1 MFQTFQRF
9 GLRGWSV
16 GVLESVNALSLRTLG
31 ARGTCRTFAARTT
44 LATLT
49 LGTFGTLGTLGTF
62 GNVLAQV
69 SQPPIRILNP
79 TNPNPNPGDARMHQ
93 FEDAKGASWRV
104 FAVDSLP
111 EAPVAIAQVGEVK
124 QHNPPSTWSVHVVNH
139 ALLPA
144 TSVTVAAAVVDVNGN
159 IKAIQPLPA
168 IKDLKPSQVQRRE
181 TRIRVTVI
189 APTDRVVFYLRELM
203 SEAGDWKAS
212 ESDVA
217 VLIRTAAQRLPVP

>member
-1 MFQTFQRF
+1 M
-9 GLRGWSV
+9 
-16 GVLESVNALSLRTLG
+16 N
-31 ARGTCRTFAARTT
+31 
-44 LATLT
+44 
-49 LGTFGTLGTLGTF
+49 
-62 GNVLAQV
+62 
-69 SQPPIRILNP
+69 
-79 TNPNPNPGDARMHQ
+79 Q

-168 IKDLKPSQVQRRE
+168 IKDLKPSQRSRRVE
-181 TRIRVTVI
+181 GIGIRCRG
-189 APTDRVVFYLRELM
+189 ADQDRGPTPSGSL
-203 SEAGDWKAS
+203 KA
-212 ESDVA
+212 
-217 VLIRTAAQRLPVP
+217 T